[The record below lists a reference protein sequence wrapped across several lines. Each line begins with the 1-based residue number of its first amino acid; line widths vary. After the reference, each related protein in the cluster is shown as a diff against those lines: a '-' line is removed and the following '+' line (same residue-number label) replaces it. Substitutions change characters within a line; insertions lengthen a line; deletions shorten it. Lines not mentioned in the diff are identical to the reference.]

1 MKVLCILGIYLLM
14 WFLMTFICKYID
26 AKYPSE
32 LADDDT
38 ISNEF
43 VGLLWPI
50 TFPILVGIGLRKIVK
65 LVGKGMDKLIEKI
78 INKQ

>member
-26 AKYPSE
+26 AKQSNE

-38 ISNEF
+38 VSNEF
-43 VGLLWPI
+43 MGLLWPI
-50 TFPILVGIGLRKIVK
+50 TLPFLVGIGLWHIVK
-65 LVGKGMDKLIEKI
+65 LVGKGMDKLIDKI
-78 INKQ
+78 INKK